1 MYGKSV
7 FGLIRWDEDFVDGT
21 MHQVVEQ
28 IWALAIE
35 SGEWSTH
42 DLLVRLNDEAARS
55 LVTKLINIEEG
66 KLTDPARVF
75 LDCIGK
81 IQKEKQKKT
90 RGQLLEDIGQADALQ
105 DTEKSNRLKEQFYQ
119 LPKSS

>member
-1 MYGKSV
+1 M
-7 FGLIRWDEDFVDGT
+7 R
-21 MHQVVEQ
+21 QVVEQ

-42 DLLVRLNDEAARS
+42 DLLVRLNDETARS

-119 LPKSS
+119 LPKAS